1 VRRRPAGDPGGR
13 DGTKRN
19 ECPPT
24 YPAGWRRYTAPQ
36 CSHEQAALKSV
47 YLAIMSLDPTGIAR
61 KRGAGNP
68 PCASTSRKELVKERH
83 GTVTELITVLSY
95 DLCPTA
101 AERILPL

>member
-1 VRRRPAGDPGGR
+1 MSAHLRIQP
-13 DGTKRN
+13 DGADTQLPN
-19 ECPPT
+19 VPN
-24 YPAGWRRYTAPQ
+24 
-36 CSHEQAALKSV
+36 EQAALKSV

-83 GTVTELITVLSY
+83 GTAELITVLSY